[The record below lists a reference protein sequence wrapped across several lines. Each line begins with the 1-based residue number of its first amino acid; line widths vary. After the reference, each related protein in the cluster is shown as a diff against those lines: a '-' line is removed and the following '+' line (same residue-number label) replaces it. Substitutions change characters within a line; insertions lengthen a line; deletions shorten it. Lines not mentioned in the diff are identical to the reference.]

1 MLFIWMQHTIFVSAK
16 KEKYYSRKIIIDSML
31 SKIVSISGKPGLHKL
46 VSTSKNINV
55 AESLVD
61 GKRFP
66 IYMSEK
72 VVALSDVSI
81 YTDNEDVPL
90 KEVFAKI
97 KEKQNG
103 AKVEINKKWQNKD
116 FFGFFEE
123 ILPEY
128 DKDKVY
134 ASDVKKLLLWY
145 NILIEN
151 NIDFE
156 AEEVEEN
163 TDSSDKE

>member
-1 MLFIWMQHTIFVSAK
+1 
-16 KEKYYSRKIIIDSML
+16 ML

-55 AESLVD
+55 AESLAD

-103 AKVEINKKWQNKD
+103 AKVDINKKWQNSD
-116 FFGFFEE
+116 YFGFFEG

-128 DKDKVY
+128 DKEKVY
-134 ASDVKKLLLWY
+134 ASDVKKLIQWY

-156 AEEVEEN
+156 AEEIKDGNEES
-163 TDSSDKE
+163 TQKE